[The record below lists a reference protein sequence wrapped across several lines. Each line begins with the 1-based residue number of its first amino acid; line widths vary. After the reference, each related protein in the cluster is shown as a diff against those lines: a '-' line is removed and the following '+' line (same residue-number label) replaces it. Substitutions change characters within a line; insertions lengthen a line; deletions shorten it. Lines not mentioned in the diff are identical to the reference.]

1 MKNIELLK
9 VWEKGEKKRAYLNN
23 KAVATAIGMTYR
35 AYKSGSV
42 AEAYIDGEKIS
53 NNKAFKILL
62 RFSDQY
68 YDMVNDKWSF
78 NENAEYADRIMNFF
92 NNEE

>member
-1 MKNIELLK
+1 MKHIELLK
-9 VWEKGEKKRAYLNN
+9 VWEKADRKRAYLND

-35 AYKSGSV
+35 TYKSGGV

-62 RFSDQY
+62 RFSNTY

-78 NENAEYADRIMNFF
+78 NEKAEYADRIMNFF
-92 NNEE
+92 K